1 MRRCRRALV
10 IVAVVFALA
19 LAGWCATRPSV
30 EQRALALQQRLLE
43 GVQDPDAQ
51 AEVAAALRHRNPEW
65 DLMHRTFLALALVDR
80 AIADPEQAPALLPRI
95 DALVQSQID
104 DQRRFGDRYFLLP
117 YGQRGDFADP
127 AGASVFV
134 DGEIA
139 LVLGARRFV
148 RDDPTVAAEH
158 RARVAAI
165 AAQIERS
172 PSLLAESYPGEAWLF
187 CNTNALVAI
196 RMADVLDGS
205 DHGGLVARWV
215 AHARTALVD
224 PATGLLG
231 SEFSWQGAP
240 RDGPEGSSLWLVA
253 ANLRLLD
260 DGFAQEQYARAKQ
273 ALLGRVLGL
282 GYAREWP
289 TATHGTVDVDSG
301 PVVPVLGA
309 SASSS
314 GFALLA
320 ARVFDDQRSFD
331 SLARSLDA
339 ADLVLALDP
348 ALAAMADNAM
358 GDAVLLYALG
368 AGPLWRRIG
377 AAALAPPDNL

>member
-1 MRRCRRALV
+1 M
-10 IVAVVFALA
+10 IVAVVFAA
-19 LAGWCATRPSV
+19 LAMGWCATRPSV
-30 EQRALALQQRLLE
+30 EQRADALRQRLLA
-43 GVQDPDAQ
+43 GVQDEQ
-51 AEVAAALRHRNPEW
+51 ARGEVAAALRRKNPEW

-80 AIADPEQAPALLPRI
+80 ALAHPDDADELLPQI
-95 DALVQSQID
+95 DALVQSQIEE
-104 DQRRFGDRYFLLP
+104 QRRFGDRHFLLP
-117 YGQRGDFADP
+117 YGHRGGFADP
-127 AGASVFV
+127 SGASVFV

-148 RDDPTVAAEH
+148 RDDASVAEQH

-205 DHGGLVARWV
+205 DHRGLIARWV
-215 AHARTALVD
+215 AHARASLID
-224 PATGLLG
+224 ASSGLLG
-231 SEFSWQGAP
+231 SEFTWHGAP
-240 RDGPEGSSLWLVA
+240 LDGPEGSSLWLVA

-260 DGFAQEQYARAKQ
+260 DTLAQQQYARAKQ
-273 ALLGRVLGL
+273 VLLGNLLGL

-289 TATHGTVDVDSG
+289 ADAHGTLDVDSG
-301 PVVPVLGA
+301 PIVPLVGA

-320 ARVFDDQRSFD
+320 ARLFDDQPTLD
-331 SLARSLDA
+331 ALTRSLGA

-358 GDAVLLYALG
+358 GDAVLAYALG

-377 AAALAPPDNL
+377 TVALAPPDNL